1 MEKKKIFDVIKNYT
15 FLTFGIACVAFGWSG
30 FLIPSKIISGG
41 LAGISTLLAY
51 QFGWN
56 IGLTT
61 LALNG
66 FLILLAIKI
75 IGASFGVKT
84 VYGAVLFSTLLTI
97 FVPLFPDPVVS
108 DRFMATVLGGI
119 IAGVG
124 GGIIFINGGSSG
136 GTDIIAMIINKYK
149 NLSLGRLLMM
159 VDAVIITSSYLVY
172 QSVETIAYG
181 FVTLSITAYAI
192 DMLITGDKQSVQFL
206 IISKEYQKIA
216 DTIIHDANRG
226 VTILNGS
233 GGFSG
238 SDVKV
243 LMVMARKNESTR
255 ILKLVQEIDPDAF
268 LTMGS
273 VMGVY
278 GQGFDKIRI

>member
-1 MEKKKIFDVIKNYT
+1 MRKLLSQIKTYS
-15 FLTFGIACVAFGWSG
+15 FLTIGLGFIAFAWSG
-30 FLIPSKIISGG
+30 FMIPLKIVSGG
-41 LAGISTLLAY
+41 LAGISVLLSSE
-51 QFGWN
+51 FGWN

-61 LALNG
+61 LMLNG

-84 VYGAVLFSTLLTI
+84 MYGAVLFSALLTVL
-97 FVPLFPDPVVS
+97 VPLFPEPVVS

-124 GGIIFINGGSSG
+124 GGIVFVNGGSSG
-136 GTDIIAMIINKYK
+136 GTDIIAMIINHYK
-149 NLSLGRLLMM
+149 NISLGRLLMM
-159 VDAVIITSSYLVY
+159 VDAVIISSSYFVY
-172 QSVETIAYG
+172 GSVETIAYG
-181 FVTLSITAYAI
+181 FVTLSITAYTV
-192 DMLITGDKQSVQFL
+192 DMIITGDKQSVQFL
-206 IISKEYQKIA
+206 IISAKYQELA
-216 DTIIHDANRG
+216 DAIIIKANRG

-233 GGFSG
+233 GGFTG
-238 SDVKV
+238 NDVKV
-243 LMVMARKNESTR
+243 LMVMARKNESTS
-255 ILKLVQEIDPDAF
+255 ILKIVQEVDPEAF

>member
-1 MEKKKIFDVIKNYT
+1 MRKLLSQIKTYS
-15 FLTFGIACVAFGWSG
+15 FLTIGLGFIAFAWSG
-30 FLIPSKIISGG
+30 FMIPSKIVSGG
-41 LAGISTLLAY
+41 LAGISVLLSSE
-51 QFGWN
+51 FGWN

-61 LALNG
+61 LMLNG

-84 VYGAVLFSTLLTI
+84 MYGAVLFSALLTVL
-97 FVPLFPDPVVS
+97 VPLFPEPVVS

-124 GGIIFINGGSSG
+124 GGIVFVNGGSSG
-136 GTDIIAMIINKYK
+136 GTDIIAMIINHYK
-149 NLSLGRLLMM
+149 NISLGRLLMM
-159 VDAVIITSSYLVY
+159 VDAVIISSSYFVY
-172 QSVETIAYG
+172 GSVETIAYG
-181 FVTLSITAYAI
+181 FVTLSITAYTV
-192 DMLITGDKQSVQFL
+192 DMIITGDKQSVQFL
-206 IISKEYQKIA
+206 IISAKYQELA
-216 DTIIHDANRG
+216 DAIIIKANRG

-233 GGFSG
+233 GGFTG
-238 SDVKV
+238 NDVKV
-243 LMVMARKNESTR
+243 LMVMARKNESTS
-255 ILKLVQEIDPDAF
+255 ILKIVQEVDPEAF

>member
-1 MEKKKIFDVIKNYT
+1 MRKLLSQIKTYS
-15 FLTFGIACVAFGWSG
+15 FLTIGLGFIAFAWSG
-30 FLIPSKIISGG
+30 FMIPSKIVSGG
-41 LAGISTLLAY
+41 LAGISVLLSSE
-51 QFGWN
+51 FGWN

-61 LALNG
+61 LMLNG

-84 VYGAVLFSTLLTI
+84 IYGAVLFSALLTVL
-97 FVPLFPDPVVS
+97 VPLFPEPVVS

-124 GGIIFINGGSSG
+124 GGVVFVNGGSSG
-136 GTDIIAMIINKYK
+136 GTDIIAMIINHYK
-149 NLSLGRLLMM
+149 NISLGRLLMM
-159 VDAVIITSSYLVY
+159 VDAVIISSSYFVY
-172 QSVETIAYG
+172 GSVETIAYG
-181 FVTLSITAYAI
+181 FVTLSITAYTV
-192 DMLITGDKQSVQFL
+192 DMIITGDKQSVQFL
-206 IISKEYQKIA
+206 IISVKYQELA
-216 DTIIHDANRG
+216 DAIIIKANRG

-233 GGFSG
+233 GGFTG
-238 SDVKV
+238 NDVKV
-243 LMVMARKNESTR
+243 LMVMARKNESTS
-255 ILKLVQEIDPDAF
+255 ILKIVQEVDPEAF